1 MSMSKL
7 RAKSR
12 RGWIT
17 SVVDGWGLFDMVCE
31 RFETKPVGNGN
42 GSSAVSSDVLF
53 AAFCFVL

>member
-31 RFETKPVGNGN
+31 RFETKPVGNG
-42 GSSAVSSDVLF
+42 
-53 AAFCFVL
+53 